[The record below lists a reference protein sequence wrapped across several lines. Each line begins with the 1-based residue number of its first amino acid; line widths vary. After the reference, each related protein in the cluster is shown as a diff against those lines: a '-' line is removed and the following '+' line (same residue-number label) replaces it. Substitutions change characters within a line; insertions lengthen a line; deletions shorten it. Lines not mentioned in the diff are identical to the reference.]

1 MEQKVMR
8 LTELDL
14 TKIVKLVITKQE
26 DGKYHKSTQFEIN

>member
-8 LTELDL
+8 LTESYL

-26 DGKYHKSTQFEIN
+26 DGKYHKSIQFEIN

>member
-1 MEQKVMR
+1 MEQEVMR

-26 DGKYHKSTQFEIN
+26 DEKYHKSIQFEIN

>member
-8 LTELDL
+8 LTESYL

-26 DGKYHKSTQFEIN
+26 EGKYHKSTQFEIN